1 MIENICDIEK
11 CTGCTTCQSVCPTNS
26 ILMREG
32 NGGHVYPSISN
43 SCIDCGKCIKN
54 CPVNK
59 EIELLTPLL
68 TYAAWAKDSEEH
80 ATSTSGGVAAVL
92 TNWYLENGGV
102 VYGCASL
109 PQGKIEHV
117 RVAKKSDAHLLKG
130 SKYVQSHIGET
141 LVSVKKDL
149 KEGYKVLF
157 IGLPCQVAGLKNY
170 IGEHP
175 GLLTIDLVCH
185 GVPSQKLLFD
195 YLDELGISRE
205 KIDLVRFRDSE
216 GYNLTIFSG
225 GKELYRKS
233 HLSDLY
239 YLAFFDNLSF
249 RSSCYKCRYATEKR
263 CGDITL
269 GDFWGLGKKREF
281 NHDPKGNVSLV
292 FVNSRKGNELID
304 SASSQLELVLRD
316 LSEAVAGNRNLRHSS
331 ANKNSKI
338 FSNQLQKNKSTVDTL
353 KKFLFK
359 RKIKSLLI
367 PMIEVLQNIFKR

>member
-26 ILMREG
+26 IFMREG
-32 NGGHVYPSISN
+32 NGGHLYPSISS

-59 EIELLTPLL
+59 EVELSTPLL

-109 PQGKIEHV
+109 PKGKIEHV
-117 RVAKKSDAHLLKG
+117 RVAKKSDAYLLKG
-130 SKYVQSHIGET
+130 SKYVQSYIGET

-149 KEGYKVLF
+149 KAGYKVLF
-157 IGLPCQVAGLKNY
+157 VGLPCQVAGLKNY
-170 IGEHP
+170 IGDHP
-175 GLLTIDLVCH
+175 GLVTVDLVCH

-195 YLDELGISRE
+195 YLSEHGIRREIIDEV
-205 KIDLVRFRDSE
+205 KFRDSE
-216 GYNLTIFSG
+216 GFNLTVFSE
-225 GKELYRKS
+225 GKILYRRS

-239 YLAFFDNLSF
+239 YLAFLDNLSF
-249 RSSCYKCRYATEKR
+249 RSSCYTCIYATDRR

-269 GDFWGLGKKREF
+269 GDFWGLGKKDNF
-281 NHDPKGNVSLV
+281 NYKPNGNVSLV
-292 FVNSRKGNELID
+292 LVNSHKGKELID
-304 SASSQLELVLRD
+304 STSYLLELVPRQ
-316 LSEAVAGNRNLRHSS
+316 LSEAVAGNPNLRRPSV
-331 ANKNSKI
+331 N
-338 FSNQLQKNKSTVDTL
+338 NKSNKFREEYQSNKLVAGTL
-353 KKFLFK
+353 RKYLFI
-359 RKIKSLLI
+359 RRIKALI
-367 PMIEVLQNIFKR
+367 IPIIEQLYKVCKN